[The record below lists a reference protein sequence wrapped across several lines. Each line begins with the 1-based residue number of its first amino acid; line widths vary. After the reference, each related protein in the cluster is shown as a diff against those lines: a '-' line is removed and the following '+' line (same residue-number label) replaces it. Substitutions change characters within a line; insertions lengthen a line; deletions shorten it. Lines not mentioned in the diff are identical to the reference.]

1 MGLYVLFLIGD
12 WIGANVNKRS
22 MVGDRGAQGLGKSQ
36 GDVNYTLC
44 SCVCFEDHSDSPLGA
59 AVTLAHEL
67 GHNFGMNHDT
77 LERGC
82 GCSVAADKGG
92 CIMNPSTGQVPTF
105 QPLSELPQVE
115 LLVGKLLSNSLP
127 GFLTRPP
134 IETSR
139 RSLSN

>member
-1 MGLYVLFLIGD
+1 M
-12 WIGANVNKRS
+12 
-22 MVGDRGAQGLGKSQ
+22 DRGWGKGQGE
-36 GDVNYTLC
+36 VNYTLC
-44 SCVCFEDHSDSPLGA
+44 SCACFEDHSDSPLGA

-105 QPLSELPQVE
+105 QPFSELPQVE
-115 LLVGKLLSNSLP
+115 LHVGKLLSKNLP
-127 GFLTRPP
+127 GFLARPP
-134 IETSR
+134 METSR
-139 RSLSN
+139 RKTLSK